1 MTKPI
6 FHIVT
11 PDRWNEFATEEFY
24 EAESLKS
31 EGFIHCSFEH
41 QLDGVIGRYY
51 SDVDELIILELDPT
65 RFGSELVEEASTN
78 GEIYPH
84 IYGKIDK
91 SAIVSIRNRKQ

>member
-11 PDRWNEFATEEFY
+11 PERWDEFATEEFY

-31 EGFIHCSFEH
+31 EGFIHCSFED

-51 SDVDELIILELDPT
+51 RDAGELVILELDPS
-65 RFGSELVEEASTN
+65 RLGSELVEEASTN
-78 GEIYPH
+78 GELYPH
-84 IYGKIDK
+84 IYGRIHK
-91 SAIVSIRNRKQ
+91 SAIVSIQNRKQ